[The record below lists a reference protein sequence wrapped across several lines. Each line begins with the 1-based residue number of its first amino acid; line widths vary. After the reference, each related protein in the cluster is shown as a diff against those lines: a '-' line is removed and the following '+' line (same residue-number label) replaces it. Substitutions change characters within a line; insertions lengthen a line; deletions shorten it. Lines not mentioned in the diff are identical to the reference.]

1 MTARTHHVP
10 LRIAVSS
17 GALSPQVAA
26 LLSRQRAEE
35 PQTPVVLEEV
45 SVCEQVCGLED
56 GRYDLGFALTTA
68 PGHSLNA
75 QPLWH
80 DELALAV
87 PIRSP
92 LLNFTAVPL
101 EEFAHYPLIRW
112 RSDEYDPVDQLME
125 RLQQQ
130 ACTPPEIFCV
140 RTFELM
146 AILVAA
152 GYGIGLGAKSRIAA
166 ARELDI
172 IMRPLAG
179 DRQELTTYILRP
191 PCELPPSVDRL
202 AERAQAISG

>member
-1 MTARTHHVP
+1 MTAHTHHLP

-45 SVCEQVCGLED
+45 SVREQVSGLED
-56 GRYDLGFALTTA
+56 GRYDLGLALTTA
-68 PGHSLNA
+68 PGHALDA
-75 QPLWH
+75 RPLWH

-112 RSDEYDPVDQLME
+112 CSDEYDPIDQLMD
-125 RLQQQ
+125 RLRHQ
-130 ACTPPEIFCV
+130 ACCPPEIFCV

-152 GYGIGLGAKSRIAA
+152 GYGIGVGAKSRIAA
-166 ARELDI
+166 ARKIDVV
-172 IMRPLAG
+172 MRPIAG
-179 DRQELTTYILRP
+179 DKQELTTYILRA
-191 PCELPPSVDRL
+191 PCELPPSVGRL
-202 AERAQAISG
+202 ADRAQAIAG